1 MQHHHPRTLEASAA
15 AHTSGGASYDGKI
28 AGLYD
33 LEETL
38 GSGHFA
44 VVKLARHVFTGAKVA
59 VKVVDK
65 TKLDEVSKAHL
76 FQEVRCMKLVQHP
89 NVVRLYEVI
98 DTQTKLY
105 LVLELGDGG
114 DLYDYIMKHDGG
126 LSENLARKYFRQIL
140 RAITY
145 CHQLHVVHRDLKPE
159 NVVFFEK
166 LGVVKLTD
174 FGFSNKFSPGQKLET
189 FCGSLA
195 YSAPEILLGDSYD
208 APAVDIW
215 SLGVI
220 LYMLVCGQPPF
231 EKANDSE
238 TLTMIMDCKY
248 SVPPQISPTCRKLIA
263 SMLVRDPKK
272 RATLE
277 QISADTWVNEMSAAN
292 DNMDSLPLISREQL
306 SDEDHAFI
314 IQKMINGNI
323 ASKEDI
329 LQALDKDKYNHITAT
344 YFLLAE
350 MRLRKRREEQH
361 LKHNPN
367 LALQQGKRNLGIA
380 IGRTPVAADKKT
392 KPFEGGSDANAKP
405 MVVPINIVCAPEP
418 AQNLNEAKTDK
429 RTRKCSIVREEDEE
443 ESSHESEGNELK
455 VAITRRES
463 ISDGRLNRSV
473 QEKCSNIVSSTASK
487 KGSVSG
493 SGGDAVDNVVMDT
506 PTKMVVSVD
515 AALAQKLKQIDKDTT
530 SLDNVLAVRKLDAPG
545 NQHIE
550 TMDKSSEMEDTLKG
564 LKELEIGKLKHLP
577 GNAHKNPVL
586 THRRHSK
593 LNKIRT
599 PSCSSSEASDDDTKS
614 RNKKKIHKL
623 GGDTPTRFRMH
634 RRDSHDDS
642 SDSQDQGFPTT
653 GTHGGTH
660 DLITSGNVS
669 NKREGQTHQH
679 NKSESDTRNK
689 SHTHGHHSS
698 QHKHKHNNNKHP
710 KECAEKVH
718 NSLAESKQSATSL
731 NHQIRIR
738 RRIRESQSLDRI
750 TEAQEYEMRHQYS
763 YHHHRLS
770 YSETAERNNSD
781 QRNSLFNLHTF
792 PEAKEDDD
800 DDECDEASSSAVNA
814 MDTDGENNSDF
825 ANQAEQLRNSLNTLK
840 LIGSGCGSGGSGS
853 GGGIDYNHSN
863 SSSLKSSHTHSS
875 ASSSIYKL
883 NSIEEIDLIIKE
895 KSLTK
900 TLQAT
905 SSKCFVTIR
914 KIRKLG
920 KYFPVVNFS

>member
-1 MQHHHPRTLEASAA
+1 MQHHQHARTLEASS
-15 AHTSGGASYDGKI
+15 HTPSGGASYDGKI

-277 QISADTWVNEMSAAN
+277 EISADAWVNEMSTAN
-292 DNMDSLPLISREQL
+292 DHMDSLPLISREQL

-323 ASKEDI
+323 APKEDI

-367 LALQQGKRNLGIA
+367 LASLQGKKNIV
-380 IGRTPVAADKKT
+380 GRAQVPDKKG
-392 KPFEGGSDANAKP
+392 KPFESGGGGAGSGKP
-405 MVVPINIVCAPEP
+405 LLVPINIVCTPEP
-418 AQNLNEAKTDK
+418 LQNLNEAKTDK

-455 VAITRRES
+455 VAVTRP
-463 ISDGRLNRSV
+463 
-473 QEKCSNIVSSTASK
+473 SN
-487 KGSVSG
+487 KGNVCG
-493 SGGDAVDNVVMDT
+493 GGGDADDNVVVMDT
-506 PTKMVVSVD
+506 ATKMVVSVD

-530 SLDNVLAVRKLDAPG
+530 DLDVVGVHKDL
-545 NQHIE
+545 QHIE
-550 TMDKSSEMEDTLKG
+550 NVDKSSEMEDTLKG

-577 GNAHKNPVL
+577 GNSHKNPVL
-586 THRRHSK
+586 THRRHTK

-689 SHTHGHHSS
+689 SHTHHSS
-698 QHKHKHNNNKHP
+698 QHKHHKHNSNRQTKD
-710 KECAEKVH
+710 CAEKVH
-718 NSLAESKQSATSL
+718 NSLAETKHSAPSSTL

-750 TEAQEYEMRHQYS
+750 TEAQEYEMRHQLCDNLISMGLFENKTNSHAMANSHGNDHDDDSLNYEED
-763 YHHHRLS
+763 
-770 YSETAERNNSD
+770 SEDVVDFIKSCPIEKS
-781 QRNSLFNLHTF
+781 
-792 PEAKEDDD
+792 PKEDYKKK
-800 DDECDEASSSAVNA
+800 
-814 MDTDGENNSDF
+814 NSDF

-840 LIGSGCGSGGSGS
+840 LIGSDIGS
-853 GGGIDYNHSN
+853 GGGDYSHHSN

>member
-1 MQHHHPRTLEASAA
+1 MQHQHPRTLEASAA

-89 NVVRLYEVI
+89 HVVRLYEVI

-126 LSENLARKYFRQIL
+126 LSEHLARKYFRQIL

-277 QISADTWVNEMSAAN
+277 QIASDDWVKENPEG
-292 DNMDSLPLISREQL
+292 DNVDYLPLISREQL
-306 SDEDHAFI
+306 SEEDHAFI

-323 ASKEDI
+323 APKEDI

-361 LKHNPN
+361 LKQNPH
-367 LALQQGKRNLGIA
+367 LALGKKNV
-380 IGRTPVAADKKT
+380 IGGVGRAQVPDKKA
-392 KPFEGGSDANAKP
+392 KPLEGGKQ

-418 AQNLNEAKTDK
+418 IQNEIKTDK

-443 ESSHESEGNELK
+443 ESSHELSCDGNELK

-473 QEKCSNIVSSTASK
+473 QEKCSNVVTAVGTGN
-487 KGSVSG
+487 KG
-493 SGGDAVDNVVMDT
+493 GGDMDT
-506 PTKMVVSVD
+506 DADMDTQTKMVVSVD
-515 AALAQKLKQIDKDTT
+515 AALAQKLKQIEKDTT
-530 SLDNVLAVRKLDAPG
+530 NEDREAQLPCEAL
-545 NQHIE
+545 
-550 TMDKSSEMEDTLKG
+550 DKSLEMQDTLRG

-577 GNAHKNPVL
+577 GKNPVL
-586 THRRHSK
+586 THRRHTK

-614 RNKKKIHKL
+614 RSKKKMHKL
-623 GGDTPTRFRMH
+623 VGDTPTRFRMH

-642 SDSQDQGFPTT
+642 SDSQDQGFPTA
-653 GTHGGTH
+653 GHHGGH
-660 DLITSGNVS
+660 DLIATSNVS
-669 NKREGQTHQH
+669 NKKEGQNQQ

-689 SHTHGHHSS
+689 SSHTHHSHQHQHSS
-698 QHKHKHNNNKHP
+698 HKHKYKQQQAHQTKDSL
-710 KECAEKVH
+710 EKH
-718 NSLAESKQSATSL
+718 NSLAEKKQQQ
-731 NHQIRIR
+731 NVRR

-750 TEAQEYEMRHQYS
+750 TEAQEYEMRHQH
-763 YHHHRLS
+763 HHHRLS
-770 YSETAERNNSD
+770 YSETERYTYE

-792 PEAKEDDD
+792 PETKEE
-800 DDECDEASSSAVNA
+800 ECDDYDNG
-814 MDTDGENNSDF
+814 GENNSDF

-840 LIGSGCGSGGSGS
+840 IHGGSSGVCSVGSGGDDSTT
-853 GGGIDYNHSN
+853 NSN
-863 SSSLKSSHTHSS
+863 TSSLKSSHTHSS
-875 ASSSIYKL
+875 ASSIYKL
-883 NSIEEIDLIIKE
+883 NSIEEIDLILKE

-900 TLQAT
+900 TIQAT